1 MENSI
6 NSEKEKLNWVAPQ
19 IITVNPE
26 KTEAGTYP
34 SPVGEGF
41 HSSGSRIYTLS

>member
-26 KTEAGTYP
+26 KTESGTP
-34 SPVGEGF
+34 GLTASEGN
-41 HSSGSRIYTLS
+41 HNTYTVFYAS

>member
-6 NSEKEKLNWVAPQ
+6 NSENEKLNWVAPQ

-26 KTEAGTYP
+26 QTEAGTYP
-34 SPVGEGF
+34 SPVGEGV
-41 HSSGSRIYTLS
+41 HDPRSMNYTGS

>member
-6 NSEKEKLNWVAPQ
+6 NSENEKLNWVAPQ

-26 KTEAGTYP
+26 QTEAGTYP
-34 SPVGEGF
+34 MSVGEGV
-41 HSSGSRIYTLS
+41 HDSVSKHYTGS